1 MYNCVV
7 SPLPIQGGSKMT
19 VLVYEHI
26 TPNEKRY
33 IGISKNIHERW
44 RKQGLSSSYNKYFTK
59 AVKKYGWDN
68 IEHNIVAICDTYEEA
83 CNIEIEYISIC
94 NSTDPL
100 VGYNI
105 TPGGELL
112 TGENHPAFGR
122 FVSKDERRRRSIKAK
137 EVFKNRDY
145 TGKNNSFYGKRHSD
159 ETKRKIC
166 KANSGKR
173 SDEYK
178 RKMAEVLG
186 TPAFNIYYNGEYI
199 ETMYNQSECARKYN
213 LHVASVNRCL
223 LGKQHTTNGYTIKPV

>member
-1 MYNCVV
+1 
-7 SPLPIQGGSKMT
+7 MT

-59 AVKKYGWDN
+59 AVNKYGWDN
-68 IEHNIVAICDTYEEA
+68 IEHNIIAICDTYEDA
-83 CNIEIEYISIC
+83 CNIETKYIRMF
-94 NSTDPL
+94 NSTDSRF
-100 VGYNI
+100 GYNI

-112 TGENHPAFGR
+112 TGEKHPAFGR
-122 FVSKDERRRRSIKAK
+122 IVSQDERHSRSDKAK

-145 TGKNNSFYGKRHSD
+145 TGKNNSFYGKRHTD
-159 ETKRKIC
+159 ETKRKIG

-186 TPAFNIYYNGEYI
+186 TPSFSIYYNGEYI
-199 ETMYNQSECARKYN
+199 ETMYSQSECARKYN

-223 LGKQHTTNGYTIKPV
+223 LGKQHTTKGYTIKPV